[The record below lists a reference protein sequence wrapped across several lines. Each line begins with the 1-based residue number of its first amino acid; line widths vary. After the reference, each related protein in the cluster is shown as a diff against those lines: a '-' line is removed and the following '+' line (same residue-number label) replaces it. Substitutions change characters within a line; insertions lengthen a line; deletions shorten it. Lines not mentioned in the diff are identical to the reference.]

1 MVLVSDDGG
10 DDAVLV
16 HHADVGAVGEEGLAV
31 GRHRHPFGIGQSG
44 IGRLAAVAAS
54 VGVPGQAA
62 GARPDEGVPVRV
74 QFGAR
79 DLGGRV
85 TGTQREVGQLLE
97 ADDLSGNVELLQCVH
112 VHRYQHDGSLLL
124 CLTYLMCFWLRN
136 VEGLLLFQLVV
147 VGAVGQVVAVRDT
160 A

>member
-1 MVLVSDDGG
+1 MSDDGR
-10 DDAVLV
+10 DDSILV
-16 HHADVGAVGEEGLAV
+16 HHADVGTVGEEDFAV
-31 GRHRHPFGIGQSG
+31 GRHGHPFGIGQPG

-97 ADDLSGNVELLQCVH
+97 ADDLSGNVELQCVH